1 MDVEAINLTE
11 KVAVLNNGTLVP
23 ITTFL
28 DSCGMEVDATEA
40 VSGVCGS
47 GSEWFVF
54 VISDF
59 ERTLKQ

>member
-11 KVAVLNNGTLVP
+11 KLAVLNNGTLVP

-28 DSCGMEVDATEA
+28 DSMGEEVDACDA

-47 GSEWFVF
+47 GNEWFVF

-59 ERTLKQ
+59 EKSTKQ